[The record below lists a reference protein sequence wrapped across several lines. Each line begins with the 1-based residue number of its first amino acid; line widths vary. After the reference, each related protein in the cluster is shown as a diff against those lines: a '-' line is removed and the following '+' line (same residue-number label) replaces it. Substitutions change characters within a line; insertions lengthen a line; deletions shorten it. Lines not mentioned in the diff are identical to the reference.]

1 MTKKHCKKRKNSEA
15 NISQQK
21 KTQYVFP
28 KAEKTTQLKIT
39 GWRLWLFRVIALV
52 VIPALLLLLLEL
64 FLRIV
69 GYGFPANSFAECQVG
84 GKDTYVGNAKFSR
97 RFFPSDI
104 ARTFYPFV
112 FPKEKSEN
120 TYRVFVLG
128 GSAAAG
134 EPDVAYCFGRI
145 LQAMLRHRYPQTNF
159 EVIITA
165 TTAINS
171 HVIVEIAEDCAR
183 HDADLFVA
191 YMGNN
196 EVTGPYGA
204 GTVFAP
210 LSDNLSFIRFDIFFK
225 ATKVGQLLT
234 NLAGWVSGSNNVSQV
249 WRGLVMFMENQIR
262 EDDPRLE
269 SVYQHFE
276 RNMEDIKHIACQS
289 GAKIIFCTVGSNL
302 KDCPPFASLHRPNLT
317 ESEKTKWEDIYQQA
331 VAYET
336 AGKYTQVIAN
346 YLVAAQID
354 DYYADLQ
361 FRMGRC
367 YEMIGNY
374 DKAREYYIQA
384 RELDTLRFRADTRI
398 NEIIRRTAADRDD
411 EGVYFVD
418 AVEVFEKNS
427 SNKTP
432 GEELFYEHVH
442 LNFEGNYIL
451 AKAIC
456 TQVEEI
462 LPERIKNQKESIRQL
477 LTETECAQVL
487 AYTDWD
493 KYKIADRILNEFIKK
508 APFTNQLYH
517 KEQVE
522 RIEQK
527 LKEYKDNLTPEALKK
542 ASGQYRSAI
551 EDNKEDWLLRQKY
564 GHFLNFGLK
573 DYRAGAEQ
581 YSIAVEYTDYYEYH
595 AVLGGL
601 LGKMSNL
608 NAAIDHNLRALQ
620 IHPACRQAHNNLAI
634 AYEKQGKFDKAIEH
648 YYQTLRLQPEH
659 LIAYHDLAIL
669 LCKQGKVDK
678 AVTLYRKGLTFMP
691 DSVVIHGNLGYLL
704 SMQGKKQ
711 EAIEEL
717 RLALQIDPNSVQA
730 REILEKLLN
739 ESD

>member
-1 MTKKHCKKRKNSEA
+1 MTGERHKKRKESRT
-15 NISQQK
+15 NISQKENAQR
-21 KTQYVFP
+21 VFS
-28 KAEKTTQLKIT
+28 KAGKTTKLKIT
-39 GWRLWLFRVIALV
+39 GWRLWLFRFIAVV
-52 VIPALLLLLLEL
+52 VIPALLFLLLEVT
-64 FLRIV
+64 LRIA
-69 GYGFPANSFAECQVG
+69 GYGFPARAIIECKAG
-84 GKDTYVGNAKFSR
+84 GKSVYCNNVKFGW
-97 RFFPSDI
+97 RFFPRYITRVSNL
-104 ARTFYPFV
+104 FV
-112 FPKEKSEN
+112 FSKDKTDN

-134 EPDVAYCFGRI
+134 EPDGAYCFGRI

-159 EVIITA
+159 EVITTA
-165 TTAINS
+165 MTAINS
-171 HVIVEIAEDCAR
+171 HVILEIAKDCAR
-183 HDADLFVA
+183 HHADIFVV

-196 EVTGPYGA
+196 EVVGPYGA

-210 LSDNLSFIRFDIFFK
+210 LSDSLSFIRFDIAFK
-225 ATKVGQLLT
+225 STKVGQLLT
-234 NLAGWVSGSNNVSQV
+234 SFVGSLSQSKGIPKV
-249 WRGLVMFMENQIR
+249 WRGMEMFLENQIR

-302 KDCPPFASLHRPNLT
+302 KDCPPFASLHRSNLT
-317 ESEKTKWEDIYQQA
+317 ESDERKWDDIYQQA
-331 VAYET
+331 VAYEKN
-336 AGKYTQVIAN
+336 GKYTGAVER
-346 YLVAAQID
+346 YLAAAQID
-354 DYYADLQ
+354 DCYADLQ
-361 FRMGRC
+361 FRLGKCYRAMG
-367 YEMIGNY
+367 EFT
-374 DKAREYYIQA
+374 DARDRYIRA
-384 RELDTLRFRADTRI
+384 RGSDTLKFRADTRI

-411 EGVYFVD
+411 EGVYLVD

-456 TQVEEI
+456 MQVEEI

-477 LTETECAQVL
+477 LTETGCAKVL

-493 KYKIADRILNEFIKK
+493 KYNIADMILDDYIKK

-517 KEQVE
+517 KKQVE

-551 EDNKEDWLLRQKY
+551 ENNKEDWLLRQKY

-573 DYRAGAEQ
+573 DYRAAAEQ
-581 YSIAVEYTDYYEYH
+581 YSIVVEYTDYYEYH

-601 LGKMSNL
+601 LGKMGNL
-608 NAAIDHNLRALQ
+608 NAAIDHSLRALQ
-620 IHPACRQAHNNLAI
+620 TNPVCISAHNNLAM
-634 AYEKQGKFDKAIEH
+634 AYEKQGQIDKAIKQ
-648 YYQTLRLQPEH
+648 YYQTLRLLPDH
-659 LIAYHDLAIL
+659 VIAYHNLAIL
-669 LCKQGKVDK
+669 LCKQGKVGE
-678 AVTLYRKGLTFMP
+678 AVTLYRNGLTFMP
-691 DSVVIHGNLGYLL
+691 DSVVMHGNLGYLL
-704 SMQGKKQ
+704 SMQGQKR
-711 EAIEEL
+711 EAIEEV
-717 RLALQIDPNSVQA
+717 RVALQIDPNSVQA
-730 REILEKLLN
+730 RKILEKLLN